1 MEDAKTVSVVTPKPI
16 VHDPALSCFDV
27 SAAAPLQFCSFPR
40 AAVGPRADASARRT
54 AVIGARPAAARRSAR
69 SISTGDIP

>member
-27 SAAAPLQFCSFPR
+27 SAATPLPFCSFPR
-40 AAVGPRADASARRT
+40 AAVGSWADASGHRT
-54 AVIGARPAAARRSAR
+54 GVIGARPAAAQRSAR